1 MPRLANSFF
10 IAGILSRG
18 GNFRRYFNSSNKVFT
33 APSRAM
39 YHSPL
44 ASAPEGLAIVLECS
58 RVCLS
63 WAQIWAQTQVGEK
76 FEAGNLLKGMVGRDG
91 IEPPTPGF
99 SVLDLHRRH
108 RSPSQLLAISKA
120 HRRRSAMLRPI

>member
-33 APSRAM
+33 APSTAM
-39 YHSPL
+39 HHSPL
-44 ASAPEGLAIVLECS
+44 ASAPKRLAIVLECS

-99 SVLDLHRRH
+99 SVDA
-108 RSPSQLLAISKA
+108 RSLEHTPPSADIIDDQADSE
-120 HRRRSAMLRPI
+120 R